1 MMAKTAELLS
11 PKARGS
17 LEALIERWDP
27 LGELRAR
34 NGCVIPI
41 SDSDSRPRRSRRRI
55 RLPGPGCLIR
65 RTYKGRVITV
75 RVLERGFEYDDKR
88 YRSLSGVAR
97 TVTGAHW
104 NGNLFFGF
112 VRQHKGAVMDG

>member
-1 MMAKTAELLS
+1 MMANMIVLLT
-11 PKARGS
+11 PKAQGC

-34 NGCVIPI
+34 NGCVAPIP
-41 SDSDSRPRRSRRRI
+41 DSESCTHRSRRRI

-65 RTYKGRVITV
+65 RNYKGRVISV
-75 RVLERGFEYDDKR
+75 RVLERGFEYDGKR

-97 TVTGAHW
+97 AVTGAKW

-112 VRQHKGAVMDG
+112 VRQQKGA

>member
-1 MMAKTAELLS
+1 MAGTTVILTLQAQ
-11 PKARGS
+11 AC

-34 NGCVIPI
+34 NGCVVPVTE
-41 SDSDSRPRRSRRRI
+41 SSSPTRTRRRI
-55 RLPGPGCLIR
+55 RLPGAGCLIR

-75 RVLERGFEYDDKR
+75 RVLEHGFEYDGKR

-97 TVTGAHW
+97 AVTGAKW

-112 VRQHKGAVMDG
+112 VRQQKVAVTDG

>member
-1 MMAKTAELLS
+1 MLS
-11 PKARGS
+11 PKAQAC

-34 NGCVIPI
+34 NGCVVPI
-41 SDSDSRPRRSRRRI
+41 TELSSPTRRRI
-55 RLPGPGCLIR
+55 RIPGPGCLIR
-65 RTYKGRVITV
+65 RTYKGRVISV
-75 RVLERGFEYDDKR
+75 RVLEAGFEYDGKH

-97 TVTGAHW
+97 AITGAKW

-112 VRQHKGAVMDG
+112 VRQQKVAVTDG